1 MKKAFNLV
9 IVDDQD
15 FWNQRTDY
23 IGTANSLDEAKTL
36 LRDWVLFMFD
46 YEEVIDFFK
55 DGKPFSIEIWETEIN
70 SAIILPSDVERIEVS
85 PKEVL
90 NY

>member
-46 YEEVIDFFK
+46 YD
-55 DGKPFSIEIWETEIN
+55 DGPRIKSIQ
-70 SAIILPSDVERIEVS
+70 V
-85 PKEVL
+85 K
-90 NY
+90 